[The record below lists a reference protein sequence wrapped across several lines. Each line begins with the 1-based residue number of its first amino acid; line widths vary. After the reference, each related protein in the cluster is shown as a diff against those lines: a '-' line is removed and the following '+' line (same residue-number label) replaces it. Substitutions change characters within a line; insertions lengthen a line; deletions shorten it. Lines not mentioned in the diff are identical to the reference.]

1 MYQNR
6 VGAYQKND
14 VLTADSMTL
23 VVMCYSAAISNLKI
37 AKARYLEN
45 QFEAKGKAISK
56 TVDIVSELMGALDFE
71 KGGQV
76 AGNLN
81 AIYEYMLRRISQAD
95 VEQDMT
101 ALDET
106 IKIFE
111 ELRDAWKEISSP
123 KGQVGKPGQTTQAAG
138 LNSMSVA

>member
-23 VVMCYSAAISNLKI
+23 VVMCYNAVISNLKI
-37 AKARYLEN
+37 AKARYLEK

-56 TVDIVSELMGALDFE
+56 TLDIVSELMAALNFE
-71 KGGQV
+71 KGGQI

-81 AIYEYMLRRISQAD
+81 AIYAYMLRRISQAD
-95 VEQDMT
+95 VEEDMT
-101 ALDET
+101 GLDEA

-111 ELRDAWKEISSP
+111 ELRDAWKEINGP
-123 KGQVGKPGQTTQAAG
+123 KGREGQHAQAAS
-138 LNSMSVA
+138 LNSMSVL